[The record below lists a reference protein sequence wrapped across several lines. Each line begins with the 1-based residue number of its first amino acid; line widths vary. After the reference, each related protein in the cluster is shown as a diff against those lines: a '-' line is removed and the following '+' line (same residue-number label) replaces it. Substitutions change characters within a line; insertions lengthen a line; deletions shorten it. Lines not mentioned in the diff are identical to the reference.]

1 MIKRNLGTI
10 AVILGFSLVIGLCL
24 FSVIHTGMS
33 EQSADNKFKKLSES
47 VSVSTN
53 SSENSEEKKLSES
66 NASTTSETEP
76 SQQPTHSVEELL
88 AMNKECYAWISIKD
102 TRISY
107 PVMHTP
113 NEPDK
118 YLNRNFYGQY
128 SSSGVP
134 YMDGRCTDDS
144 DNKIIYGHHMDFG
157 SMFSDLCNYTSRMF
171 RDTHQSV
178 VLETHADRETYK
190 VFAALR
196 VKADNYVY
204 NFINAETEK
213 KYDKKIDYIIS
224 HSIYKTGIVPKYG
237 QKILTLS
244 TCMGAERDDR
254 LLVIAVKQ

>member
-1 MIKRNLGTI
+1 
-10 AVILGFSLVIGLCL
+10 
-24 FSVIHTGMS
+24 
-33 EQSADNKFKKLSES
+33 
-47 VSVSTN
+47 
-53 SSENSEEKKLSES
+53 
-66 NASTTSETEP
+66 
-76 SQQPTHSVEELL
+76 
-88 AMNKECYAWISIKD
+88 MNKECYAWISIKD

-107 PVMHTP
+107 PVMHSP

-178 VLETHADRETYK
+178 VLEPHADRETYK

-224 HSIYKTGIVPKYG
+224 HSIYKTGIIPKYG

-244 TCMGAERDDR
+244 TCMGTERDDR

>member
-1 MIKRNLGTI
+1 MIKRNIGTI
-10 AVILGFSLVIGLCL
+10 AVILGFALVIGACL
-24 FSVIHTGMS
+24 FSVIRTGMS
-33 EQSADNKFKKLSES
+33 EQSAEDEFKKLSES
-47 VSVSTN
+47 VSVSTT
-53 SSENSEEKKLSES
+53 
-66 NASTTSETEP
+66 ASTENKTETQATETSSATEP
-76 SQQPTHSVEELL
+76 SQQPSHSVDELL

-113 NEPDK
+113 NDPDK
-118 YLNRNFYGQY
+118 YLNKNFYGQY

-134 YMDGRCTDDS
+134 YMDARCSDDS
-144 DNKIIYGHHMDFG
+144 DNKIIFGHHMNFG

-171 RDTHQSV
+171 RDTHQNV
-178 VLETHADRETYK
+178 LLETHTNRETYK

-196 VKADNYVY
+196 VKSDDYVY

-244 TCMGAERDDR
+244 TCMGAEKADR